1 MVNGILSHARVS
13 DERFQAPEVQT
24 LDELERTL
32 LALSSAQEIEKVP
45 TQSAGIRALGFN
57 YDSFLELAVEAALR
71 NYVCCKLR
79 LSSEKGSQPSL
90 KKLLPV
96 AMNMD
101 WSAKSAARSESMVR
115 LLVNELE
122 AQRTEE
128 WTIVE
133 VPSLWIFFLRT
144 LPEEYGIFEQWD
156 LGAYLQT
163 IQMFLD
169 MGANSK
175 EQHDG
180 CVAWESTLQK
190 LEDQFKQGRFQVSRN
205 EAMDFIEKYRIIFL
219 AHDVE
224 LSSAQPSVD
233 LNAGE
238 NAGDMILSFNQD

>member
-1 MVNGILSHARVS
+1 
-13 DERFQAPEVQT
+13 
-24 LDELERTL
+24 
-32 LALSSAQEIEKVP
+32 
-45 TQSAGIRALGFN
+45 
-57 YDSFLELAVEAALR
+57 
-71 NYVCCKLR
+71 
-79 LSSEKGSQPSL
+79 
-90 KKLLPV
+90 
-96 AMNMD
+96 
-101 WSAKSAARSESMVR
+101 
-115 LLVNELE
+115 
-122 AQRTEE
+122 
-128 WTIVE
+128 
-133 VPSLWIFFLRT
+133 
-144 LPEEYGIFEQWD
+144 
-156 LGAYLQT
+156 
-163 IQMFLD
+163 MFLD